1 MAKTKIRH
9 VIQLLHKAICYLS
22 SSVALLLFLPLAG
35 SAETTGK
42 ILGIEDLLKKGL
54 GELVDVDVTL
64 TTGTPK
70 LLKQAPSVATV
81 ITAKDIEAMGATTL
95 DQILETVPG
104 FHVQPSAT
112 NIFTSIWVIRGVYSQ
127 VNPQVLLLVDG
138 QPLRQNQKGN
148 KPDGFRMPVSMIS
161 RIEIIRGPG
170 SAMLGADAFAGAIN
184 IITKDSKEL
193 GGTVAGARGGSFSSY
208 DMWAQHGGSYNG
220 WDIALSAEYS
230 KGDGDPK
237 RIIDKDALGSGP
249 PSLAP
254 GPLDT
259 HYETFNS
266 TLSVH
271 KEKFTLKF
279 NSVSM
284 LDNGLGAG
292 ISNILN
298 NGKSNIYNTLLLG
311 SLSYK
316 EPDLFHDFDL
326 TSTVSGSYFNEENT
340 YYFYPD
346 NFLNRIGQ
354 PGSTELNGGFD
365 VTGDYRGFA
374 GHKIRLSLGMTNYN
388 IDTFQHKN
396 YGLGVPVQGG
406 PLVDISDTPYVYLKD
421 QHRLLIYAG
430 IQDEWAFAKDWELT
444 AGVRY
449 DDYSDFG
456 DAVSPRV
463 ALVWNT
469 AADLV
474 TKVMYGR
481 AFRPPSFGEL
491 HYQNNPTVLGNTHLK
506 PETIDTYELA
516 FDYRP
521 YNDMRLGLDLFDYH
535 IDGLIDYVADPPP
548 ATTKTSQNAHNQN
561 GRGCEIEADWMA
573 TDALRLRANF
583 SYQRS
588 TYTGTGAVVPDVPAM
603 KFYANAH
610 WKFMPKW
617 SLDGQYFWVGDRH
630 RALGDIRPQISDYDL
645 VNLTLRRKQIADHVD
660 IAFAVRNLFNSDAR
674 EPGPITIPNDYP
686 LESRSFW
693 VELQYNFR

>member
-1 MAKTKIRH
+1 MDKTKTER
-9 VIQLLHKAICYLS
+9 VIHFLHKTRCCFSLS
-22 SSVALLLFLPLAG
+22 LALLLLLPLAG
-35 SAETTGK
+35 WAENPDGK
-42 ILGIEDLLKKGL
+42 LGIGELRKKGL
-54 GELVDVDVTL
+54 EELVDVDVTL

-70 LLKQAPSVATV
+70 SLKQAPSVATV

-127 VNPQVLLLVDG
+127 LNSQVLLLVDG
-138 QPLRQNQKGN
+138 QPLRQNQKGD

-170 SAMLGADAFAGAIN
+170 SAMLGADAFAGAVN
-184 IITKDSKEL
+184 IITKDSKEID
-193 GGTVAGARGGSFSSY
+193 GTIAGTRVGSFGSY
-208 DMWAQHGGSYNG
+208 DMWAQHGGTYNG
-220 WDIALSAEYS
+220 WDIAIGAEYS
-230 KGDGDPK
+230 KGDGDNK
-237 RIIDKDALGSGP
+237 RVIDKDALGSRP

-271 KEKFTLKF
+271 KEKFTF
-279 NSVSM
+279 NLNNAWM
-284 LDNGLGAG
+284 IDNGLGAG

-298 NGKSNIYNTLLLG
+298 GGKSNVDNYSLLG

-316 EPDLFHDFDL
+316 EPNLFQDFDL
-326 TSTVSGSYFNEENT
+326 TSTISGSYIFTDNT

-346 NFLNRIGQ
+346 NFLNRIGN
-354 PGSTELNGGFD
+354 PGTKELSGGFD
-365 VTGDYRGFA
+365 VTGDYKRFA
-374 GHKIRLSLGMTNYN
+374 SHKIRLFVGLTDYT
-388 IDTFQHKN
+388 IETFQHKN
-396 YGLGVPVQGG
+396 YGPGVPVQGG
-406 PLVDISDTPYVYLKD
+406 PLVDISDMPYVFMKD
-421 QHRLLIYAG
+421 QHRLLFYSG
-430 IQDEWAFAKDWELT
+430 IQDEWAFAKGWELT

-469 AADLV
+469 TADLV

-491 HYQNNPTVLGNTHLK
+491 HYQNNPTVLGNINLK
-506 PETIDTYELA
+506 PETIDTYEVA

-521 YNDMRLGLDLFDYH
+521 HHDLRLGLNLFDYH
-535 IDGLIDYVADPPP
+535 INGLIDYVADPPP
-548 ATTKTSQNAHNQN
+548 ATTKTAQNAHNQT
-561 GRGCEIEADWMA
+561 GRGCEVEADWIA
-573 TDALRLRANF
+573 TDTLRLRANF

-588 TYTGTGAVVPDVPAM
+588 TYSDTGTVVPDVPAM

-617 SLDGQYFWVGDRH
+617 SLDSQYLWVGDRH
-630 RALGDIRPQISDYDL
+630 RAVGDARPHISDYDL
-645 VNLTLRRKQIADHVD
+645 VNLTLRRKKIADHVD
-660 IAFAVRNLFNSDAR
+660 VAFAVRNLFNRDAR
-674 EPGPITIPNDYP
+674 EPSQSTIPNDYP
-686 LESRSFW
+686 MEHRSFW
-693 VELQYNFR
+693 VELQYTF